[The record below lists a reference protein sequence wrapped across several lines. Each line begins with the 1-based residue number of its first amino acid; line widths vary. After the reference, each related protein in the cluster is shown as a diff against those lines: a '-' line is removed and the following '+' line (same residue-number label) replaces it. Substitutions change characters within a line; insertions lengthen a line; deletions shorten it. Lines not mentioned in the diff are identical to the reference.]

1 LLCRGQRP
9 PTDVPTHRYPSPI
22 PHRSSDHNTWY
33 SEPIFSHRPF
43 TASVPALFA
52 RNTLPP
58 PHLRCVSAT
67 STSSLTTTP
76 QPARVQPTR
85 QRRRAIPR
93 AQPDDPLSAPRQA
106 TSTPKA
112 SPLKVRHRH
121 LHLHTGRLCHPP
133 RRWDASAPRR
143 RDATSAPRCGRHS
156 GLPRP
161 NRTRC

>member
-93 AQPDDPLSAPRQA
+93 AQPDDPLSAPPPGHFHAEGLAAQGPPPPPPPPHRQVTSPSA
-106 TSTPKA
+106 TLGRLRPA
-112 SPLKVRHRH
+112 PPGRH
-121 LHLHTGRLCHPP
+121 LRTTL
-133 RRWDASAPRR
+133 WAPLWV
-143 RDATSAPRCGRHS
+143 A
-156 GLPRP
+156 
-161 NRTRC
+161 